1 VSCSAA
7 DKLSEPGSPAITS
20 VQPREYCKTILSAIS
35 CTVLS
40 GIVALLLAYW
50 PASAGGDVLA
60 KLNIVRAELTAQIPD
75 RTHKTDRLPQV
86 SFEQRWSAVPGQ
98 SNPIR
103 SDSGQS
109 KQPQAERRIEKI
121 PFSCELA
128 FSRLVS
134 KGNFSTRCIFCV
146 VTSLTGI
153 RSRRRPIIRILNS
166 ASSTN
171 TE

>member
-1 VSCSAA
+1 M
-7 DKLSEPGSPAITS
+7 LSSRQAQRAGEPGDNVGAASRI
-20 VQPREYCKTILSAIS
+20 QFCKTILSAIS

-109 KQPQAERRIEKI
+109 KQPQAEHRIEKI

-134 KGNFSTRCIFCV
+134 KGNFSTRCMARAHEFGTV
-146 VTSLTGI
+146 ALG
-153 RSRRRPIIRILNS
+153 
-166 ASSTN
+166 
-171 TE
+171 

>member
-1 VSCSAA
+1 M
-7 DKLSEPGSPAITS
+7 LSSRQAQRAGEPGDNVGAASRI
-20 VQPREYCKTILSAIS
+20 QFCKTILSAIS
-35 CTVLS
+35 YTVLS

-50 PASAGGDVLA
+50 PASAGDVLA

-109 KQPQAERRIEKI
+109 KQPQAEHRIEKI

-134 KGNFSTRCIFCV
+134 KGNFSTRCMARAHEFGTV
-146 VTSLTGI
+146 ALG
-153 RSRRRPIIRILNS
+153 
-166 ASSTN
+166 
-171 TE
+171 

>member
-1 VSCSAA
+1 M
-7 DKLSEPGSPAITS
+7 LSSRQAQRAGEPGDNVGAASRI
-20 VQPREYCKTILSAIS
+20 QFCKTILSAIS
-35 CTVLS
+35 YTVLS

-50 PASAGGDVLA
+50 PASAGDVLA

-134 KGNFSTRCIFCV
+134 KGNFSTRCMARAHEFGTV
-146 VTSLTGI
+146 AFG
-153 RSRRRPIIRILNS
+153 
-166 ASSTN
+166 
-171 TE
+171 